1 MATDPMKTP
10 CPCPCLECKIKNG
23 AKVSSQ
29 TGCTRKCGKACEIET
44 SDLVH
49 LLVNGFIRQF
59 GRRQCIR
66 ILRKRYNKG
75 IIKTFFLSFFLVI
88 NSNF

>member
-1 MATDPMKTP
+1 MARDPKKTP
-10 CPCPCLECKIKNG
+10 GPLECKDG
-23 AKVSSQ
+23 AKVTSQ

-49 LLVNGFIRQF
+49 LLVNGFFRK
-59 GRRQCIR
+59 CLR
-66 ILRKRYNKG
+66 ILRKRKG
-75 IIKTFFLSFFLVI
+75 IIDNFFSFFPVF

>member
-1 MATDPMKTP
+1 MARDPTKTP
-10 CPCPCLECKIKNG
+10 CPCPCLECKNG
-23 AKVSSQ
+23 AKVSLQ

-49 LLVNGFIRQF
+49 LLVNGFIRQCF
-59 GRRQCIR
+59 R

-75 IIKTFFLSFFLVI
+75 IIDTFFLIFSI
-88 NSNF
+88 Y

>member
-1 MATDPMKTP
+1 MAKDPKKTP
-10 CPCPCLECKIKNG
+10 CPCPCLECKNG

-49 LLVNGFIRQF
+49 LLVNGFIRQCF
-59 GRRQCIR
+59 C

-75 IIKTFFLSFFLVI
+75 IIDTFFLIFSIYYVI
-88 NSNF
+88 QSDRDWI